1 MTKTMKKAILL
12 VAAVLAMSG
21 CGTKQIDRI
30 FTQELIF
37 YNRTGVTVKLES
49 YDGDELKALW
59 TIEPHQLTMKQTW
72 TSDNGGGWGE
82 VTIRSY
88 GKVRVV
94 FGGTKELW
102 SDRGTLNTPHNLYN
116 PDNCTIIKY
125 SHTHSQYV
133 YEIDEGMMNA
143 ASAIEA
149 AE

>member
-1 MTKTMKKAILL
+1 MKKVILL
-12 VAAVLAMSG
+12 VAVAAVLAMSG
-21 CGTKQIDRI
+21 CGYKQVDWI

-59 TIEPHQLTMKQTW
+59 TIEPEQLTMIQTW

-88 GKVRVV
+88 EKVRIV

-102 SDRGTLNTPHNLYN
+102 SDRLKLNTPYNLYN

-133 YEIDEGMMNA
+133 YEIDEAMMNA
-143 ASAIEA
+143 ATAIEA